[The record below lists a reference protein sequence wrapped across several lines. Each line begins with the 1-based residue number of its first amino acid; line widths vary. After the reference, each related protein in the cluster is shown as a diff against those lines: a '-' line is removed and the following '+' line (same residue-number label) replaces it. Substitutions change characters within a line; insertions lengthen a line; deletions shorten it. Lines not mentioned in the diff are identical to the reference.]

1 MMYLT
6 LPNLL
11 NWIDNSNVVF
21 SSYLWPSGDR
31 GGGVFVAH
39 HGNDVLT
46 FTTLFTP
53 IGAFIDYSLI
63 LTSETE
69 SFLLGRR
76 MPNGQFIGVFGSYEM
91 SQVHVAL
98 SQAIPS

>member
-1 MMYLT
+1 MIYLT
-6 LPNLL
+6 LQNLL
-11 NWIDNSNVVF
+11 NWIDNSDVVF
-21 SSYLWPSGDR
+21 STHLWPNEER

-39 HGNDVLT
+39 HGNDVVT

-53 IGAFIDYSLI
+53 IGEFIDYSLI

-76 MPNGQFIGVFGSYEM
+76 MPNGQFIGVFGPYEM
-91 SQVHVAL
+91 SRVHAAL